1 MRGVV
6 KRVPGRRAL
15 APTAVLVVAWP
26 LLLAS
31 GPGRW
36 CPTRPSPSPSPAAT
50 RILARAKA
58 PTPPAPKTVAVLP
71 PPASPSDSPPP
82 PSVAPRPPVRR
93 QAARTA
99 PVSFVARGN
108 LVPPTPSSQ
117 HKSLPLVLLVVV
129 VLAPCVAA
137 AVTRYVKTR

>member
-1 MRGVV
+1 VRGVV
-6 KRVPGRRAL
+6 KRVLGRRAL

-36 CPTRPSPSPSPAAT
+36 CPTRQSPSPSPAAT
-50 RILARAKA
+50 RTVAPSRAPVP
-58 PTPPAPKTVAVLP
+58 PTPKPAAVLP
-71 PPASPSDSPPP
+71 PPPSPSYSPPP
-82 PSVAPRPPVRR
+82 VAPRPPVKPHP
-93 QAARTA
+93 APTA